1 MQMTGWVSTN
11 TIAVLH
17 RKVQPSLV
25 PFGKKV
31 KVLILKVKQPE
42 VRRYFGL
49 PLSNL
54 LQVWLADFWLPL
66 PSVHISSAPAE
77 LREVHALSEY

>member
-1 MQMTGWVSTN
+1 MGFHK
-11 TIAVLH
+11 H
-17 RKVQPSLV
+17 RGCSSSEGPALTR
-25 PFGKKV
+25 PFWEEGKNV
-31 KVLILKVKQPE
+31 FFILKVKQPE

-66 PSVHISSAPAE
+66 PSVHINSAPAE